1 MPDLIEEFLSGAD
14 DNLARLDQKLFLL
27 EKNPSDK
34 EVWDGLDGFFNFI
47 RSAAPFVSFL
57 RVYRLSDAALADMKK
72 YRAKTAGLEVL
83 PGILMKYQRIRKIL
97 SAAASLKREPR
108 ESDDDLLPARRP
120 DENEDG
126 KIQAAFSV
134 SKTDGRR
141 LEIAR
146 QEAALDERE
155 EQLVLWAQSLKD
167 QEDELKKREN
177 VVFSEEKRQ
186 ALSEQKIAEITARLD
201 EKEKIQADLEDYLAD
216 AQLALEE
223 VRGRLK
229 NQEMQLERSFAQSE
243 AKNKSLQ
250 AMNEKIRGL
259 ENILAEKT
267 DLSEHSESALREEIR
282 HYKDEAAVYEA
293 ALKQLEADRARIE
306 MARTRVSDEYESLKQ
321 EYETTILQSDGE
333 KQIIEKLLGEK
344 RDLEQQHYELNR
356 RLVGLQEELAAEK
369 ERLHQAEM
377 RSEKQKKR
385 FDRLQAELK
394 AAQWPYDP
402 EQMQKELAELARER
416 AFLMEKAAPC
426 ESLTALANV
435 IGRIRSRPFLEI
447 PAFLRSFIKK
457 DAARYER
464 HFTFSS
470 DISPDIKIDKDA
482 VSALE
487 QILIHVA
494 DNALRHALAVQD
506 EPLNL
511 HFTAQVEG
519 AFVRMTFSDNGTA
532 FDFDKL
538 YGAVLGA
545 GLVSAEE
552 GAALTQEELLQ
563 YLFHPFVALHAQTR
577 GLLEASRVLERLG
590 GRIKA
595 SFDGGL
601 HITFLMPKA
610 FLFDRLLIFGCGGG
624 RFAVPVNMVAETVF
638 LDKEEFKIND
648 NGGVPFFY
656 WKGMSLPVL
665 DFPVSSGEKASF
677 GLVLQAGGFTFL
689 MPVEQLYDT
698 EHMISFPEKPG
709 EERAPY
715 LVACM
720 TLESG
725 QEVFLADIS
734 ALLRRTLIHFPRI
747 IVPGAEAEEEKPA
760 CECSY
765 LIFKSEPSVFGAV
778 CVDRVKRIDDFC
790 FAPSELPRE
799 NPVFVSEGERYPLKD
814 TCTRDSFPYAQAVLV
829 LDGVALAV
837 QEVADIIDIPAAD
850 KDSDVDFIVY
860 RGRKVPVFSQK

>member
-1 MPDLIEEFLSGAD
+1 MPDLIEEFLNGAD
-14 DNLARLDQKLFLL
+14 ANLARLDRKLFLL

-34 EVWDGLDGFFNFI
+34 AVWDGLDSFFSFT
-47 RSAAPFVSFL
+47 RSTAPFVSFL
-57 RVYRLSDAALADMKK
+57 RVYRLSDAALTDMKK
-72 YRAKTAGLEVL
+72 YYAKTAGLEVL
-83 PGILMKYQRIRKIL
+83 PGILMKYQRVKKIL

-108 ESDDDLLPARRP
+108 ESDDDLLLSGRQEAKALPASSSGFP
-120 DENEDG
+120 
-126 KIQAAFSV
+126 V
-134 SKTDGRR
+134 SQTDGRR
-141 LEIAR
+141 LEIMR

-155 EQLVLWAQSLKD
+155 EQLVLWAQSLKE
-167 QEDELKKREN
+167 QEDSLKKREN
-177 VVFSEEKRQ
+177 VIFSEEKKQ
-186 ALSEQKIAEITARLD
+186 ALSEQKIAEITARLN
-201 EKEKIQADLEDYLAD
+201 EKEKIQAELEDYLAD
-216 AQLALEE
+216 SQLALEE
-223 VRGRLK
+223 CRTRLK
-229 NQEMQLERSFAQSE
+229 DQEQQLARSFAQSE

-250 AMNEKIRGL
+250 EMNEKIHGL

-267 DLSEHSESALREEIR
+267 DLGEQSEHALREEIR
-282 HYKDEAAVYEA
+282 HYRDEAAVYEA
-293 ALKQLEADRARIE
+293 ALKQLETDRLRIE
-306 MARTRVSDEYESLKQ
+306 AARTRVSDEYENLKQ
-321 EYETTILQSDGE
+321 EYESTILQSDGE

-369 ERLHQAEM
+369 ERMHQTEVRA
-377 RSEKQKKR
+377 EKQKKR
-385 FDRLQAELK
+385 FDRLQAELN
-394 AAQWPYDP
+394 AAQWPYEP
-402 EQMQKELAELARER
+402 EQIQKELAEVAKER
-416 AFLMEKAAPC
+416 ASLTDNPAPC
-426 ESLTALANV
+426 ESLIALANV
-435 IGRIRSRPFLEI
+435 VGRIRSRPFLEI

-470 DISPDIKIDKDA
+470 DIASDIKIDKDA

-494 DNALRHALAVQD
+494 DNSLRHALVPQD
-506 EPLNL
+506 EPLAL
-511 HFTAQVEG
+511 HFAAQTDG

-532 FDFDKL
+532 FDFDRL
-538 YGAVLGA
+538 YGAVLDA

-563 YLFHPFVALHAQTR
+563 YLFHPFVPLHAQTR
-577 GLLEASRVLERLG
+577 GFLETARILERLG

-656 WKGMSLPVL
+656 WKGLSLPVM
-665 DFPVSSGEKASF
+665 DFPVSSGEKAPF
-677 GLVLQAGGFTFL
+677 GLVLQAGAFTFL

-698 EHMISFPEKPG
+698 EHMISFPEKAG
-709 EERAPY
+709 EERSPY
-715 LVACM
+715 LVPCM

-725 QEVFLADIS
+725 REVFLADIS
-734 ALLRRTLIHFPRI
+734 ALLRRTLIHFPRV
-747 IVPGAEAEEEKPA
+747 IVPGAEAGEEKPSCA
-760 CECSY
+760 CSY
-765 LIFKSEPSVFGAV
+765 LVFKSEPSVFGAV
-778 CVDRVKRIDDFC
+778 CVDRVKRIEDFC

-829 LDGVALAV
+829 LNGVALAV

-850 KDSDVDFIVY
+850 RDSEADFIVY